1 MKRAPILL
9 VIPTLLFTA
18 ACRGDAIERD
28 LYRPS
33 MTQLRLGDVVVDDP
47 PVLPEARF
55 IPGIVI
61 NGEDYDLRGGR
72 MAPDAW
78 RFKTDLSAMED
89 LEDPLPLAKHQEAP
103 ETYVYENGIGDL
115 FDLEEGGIEY
125 TDVEQGAIGDC
136 YLVAALSAVLYV
148 DEDRY
153 VRDGVIREVKDGSG
167 AVTKFVVRFYDA
179 WGDPQDIEVDAELM
193 RKGGKVLYARSMD
206 TSSAGEEW
214 AISLIEKAYAQWHT
228 DYEKIGNG
236 GYAGDVMQ
244 ALTGAN
250 ATYRSVKYL
259 SDSSLIDGINESIE
273 KNKPVVAGTFG
284 EDDDVDYSGTGVYA
298 WHAYSVLGT
307 KEGTEESGP
316 TVTLRNPWGSVEP
329 AGNGEDDGIFD
340 LTVPDFRRLYS
351 GITFGGAS
359 SSDYTAPSAV
369 SDLALDATV
378 EGKVTLRWTAT
389 GDDGKEGLAA
399 AYDMRMSTSPI
410 TDDTFYEADRVTI
423 ADPQSPGTEET
434 AELDDIVEGTTYYV
448 ALKIEDESGNISSMS
463 NVLDFAIEA
472 EDVEVK
478 VGEQYFDFESDTDDW
493 TAKGLFHLTDAVA
506 ASPIHSFA
514 CHDPDTLDYSTG
526 DRVTCDLI
534 SPIIDLDG
542 LDNPAIL
549 WEQILDVEEG
559 EGVDQ
564 AVLEIATE
572 SGGYEDFKP
581 VWSKE
586 GVSDDFDL
594 GWAELDAYEGQRVMF
609 RFSFDSIDEN
619 NNTGLGWIIDDV
631 WIFAN

>member
-9 VIPTLLFTA
+9 VVPTLLFTA
-18 ACRGDAIERD
+18 ACRGDEAALD

-33 MTQLRLGDVVVDDP
+33 MTQLRLGDVVVDAP
-47 PVLPEARF
+47 PVIPEARF

-78 RFKTDLSAMED
+78 RMKTDLSAMED
-89 LEDPLPLAKHQEAP
+89 LEDPLGLIKHRDNPDAYPYEA
-103 ETYVYENGIGDL
+103 GLGDL
-115 FDLEEGGIEY
+115 FDLEEGDIDY

-148 DEDRY
+148 DNDRY
-153 VRDGVIREVKDGSG
+153 VRDGVIREIKDENG
-167 AVTKFVVRFYDA
+167 AVTKFAVRFYDA

-193 RKGGKVLYARSMD
+193 RKSGKVLYARSMD
-206 TSSAGEEW
+206 TTASGEEW
-214 AISLIEKAYAQWHT
+214 AISLIEKAYAKWHT

-244 ALTGAN
+244 ALTGAT
-250 ATYRSVKYL
+250 ATYRTVSYL

-307 KEGTEESGP
+307 KEGGEDGP

-340 LTVPDFRRLYS
+340 LTIPDFRRLYS

-359 SSDYTAPSAV
+359 SSDYTAPAAI
-369 SDLALDATV
+369 SDLALDSTV

-389 GDDGKEGLAA
+389 GDDGKEGLAT
-399 AYDMRMSTSPI
+399 AYDLRVSTAPI
-410 TDDTFYEADRVTI
+410 TDDSFYEADRVTV
-423 ADPQSPGTEET
+423 ADPQSPGAVES
-434 AELDDIVEGTTYYV
+434 AELDAIVEGTTYYV
-448 ALKIEDESGNISSMS
+448 AVKIEDESGNISSMS
-463 NVLDFAIEA
+463 NVIDFTIEA

-478 VGEQYFDFESDTDDW
+478 VGEQYFDFESDTEDW

-506 ASPIHSFA
+506 ASPVHSFA
-514 CHDPDTLDYSTG
+514 CHNPDTLDYDTG
-526 DRVTCDLI
+526 ERVTCDLI
-534 SPIIDLDG
+534 SPIVDLAD
-542 LDNPAIL
+542 LYAPAML
-549 WEQILDVEEG
+549 WEQVMDVEEG
-559 EGVDQ
+559 DGVDQ
-564 AVLEIATE
+564 AVLEVATE
-572 SGGYEDFKP
+572 AGGYEDFKV

-586 GVSDDFDL
+586 GVSGDFDL
-594 GWAELDAYEGQRVMF
+594 AYADLEPYEGQRIVF
-609 RFSFDSIDEN
+609 RFSFDSVDEN
-619 NNTGLGWIIDDV
+619 NNTGIGWVIDDV
-631 WIFAN
+631 WVLGN